1 MSLES
6 VPNLVAEETLG
17 ELEDEAHGPGQV
29 EEVDVLVPHGQRP
42 LTAAERLGH
51 LARRPDGD
59 VAPAYVLLVE
69 DVGEAPDLVL
79 LVIEQ
84 GLEGHHVGPHEVAHS
99 VLAGVEGG
107 GLGEDD
113 PPPVLVTLR

>member
-1 MSLES
+1 MSLET
-6 VPNLVAEETLG
+6 VPDLVAEEALG
-17 ELEDEAHGPGQV
+17 ELEDQAHGPGQV

-42 LTAAERLGH
+42 FAAAERLGH

-69 DVGEAPDLVL
+69 DVGESPNLVL

-84 GLEGHHVGPHEVAHS
+84 GFECHHVGPHEVTHG
-99 VLAGVEGG
+99 VPAGVEGG
-107 GLGEDD
+107 CLREDD
-113 PPPVLVTLR
+113 PPPVLVSLR